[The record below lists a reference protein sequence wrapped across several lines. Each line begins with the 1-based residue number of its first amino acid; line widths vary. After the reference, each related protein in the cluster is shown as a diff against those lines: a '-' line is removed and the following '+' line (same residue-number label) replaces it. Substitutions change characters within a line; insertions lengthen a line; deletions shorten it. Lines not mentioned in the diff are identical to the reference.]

1 MLSFDNTKIAF
12 ANKSDLYLKKS
23 NWMFRMMSIGRLTKI
38 GGKLLNFALSIGLP
52 VKGLIKSTVFEHFC
66 GGESIEDCESR
77 ILELGQFN
85 VKTILDYSVEGKQRE
100 EDFDQFLGKAVAS
113 IERASKD
120 SNVPFC
126 VFKMTALVEFD
137 LLKKVSAQEELS
149 EEESNNFLKGRNRV
163 DIICQ
168 NAANAG
174 IPIMIDA
181 EESWIQDA
189 IDEIALIMMHRYNQE
204 RALVYNTAQLY
215 RHDRLAYIKQL
226 YQQSKEEGFYIG
238 LKLVRGAYMEKERA
252 RAARKGYKDPIQPN
266 KEATDLDFNRALEF
280 CIDHLDR
287 IAFCCGSHNEYS
299 SMLLTELMQKKDIA
313 ADDPQ
318 IYFSQL
324 LGMSDHIS
332 FNLAKNHYN
341 VAKYVPYGPVKEVMP
356 YLIRRA
362 EENTSI
368 AGQTNRE
375 LDLVKTEL
383 ERRKKAKAE

>member
-12 ANKSDLYLKKS
+12 ANKTDLYLKKS
-23 NWMFRMMSIGRLTKI
+23 YWMFKLMSLSWLTKI
-38 GGKLLNFALSIGLP
+38 GGKLLQLALNLRLP
-52 VKGLIKSTVFEHFC
+52 VKGMVKATVFEHFC

-77 ILELGQFN
+77 IQELGQFN
-85 VKTILDYSVEGKQRE
+85 VKTILDYSVEGKQNE
-100 EDFDQFLGKAVAS
+100 NDFDQFLGKAVAS

-126 VFKMTALVEFD
+126 VFKMTALIQFD
-137 LLKKVSAQEELS
+137 LLKKVTAQEELT
-149 EEESNNFLKGRNRV
+149 EEESNDFLKGRNRV

-174 IPIMIDA
+174 IPLMIDA
-181 EESWIQDA
+181 EESWIQGA

-215 RHDRLAYIKQL
+215 RHDRFEYIQNL
-226 YQQSKEEGFYIG
+226 YEQSKQEGFYIG

-252 RAARKGYKDPIQPN
+252 RAAQKGYEDPIQPN
-266 KEATDLDFNRALEF
+266 KEATDLDFNRAVEY
-280 CIDHLDR
+280 CVDHMDR

-299 SMLLTELMQKKDIA
+299 SMLLTELMKKKDIA

-375 LDLVKTEL
+375 LDLVTTEL
-383 ERRKKAKAE
+383 ERRKAN

>member
-12 ANKSDLYLKKS
+12 ANKTDLYLKKS
-23 NWMFRMMSIGRLTKI
+23 YWMFKLMSLSWLTKI
-38 GGKLLNFALSIGLP
+38 GGKLLQLALNLRLP
-52 VKGLIKSTVFEHFC
+52 VKGMVKATVFEHFC

-77 ILELGQFN
+77 IQELGQFN
-85 VKTILDYSVEGKQRE
+85 VKTILDYSVEGKQNE
-100 EDFDQFLGKAVAS
+100 NDFDQFLGKAVAS

-126 VFKMTALVEFD
+126 VFKMTALIQFD
-137 LLKKVSAQEELS
+137 LLKKVTAQEELT
-149 EEESNNFLKGRNRV
+149 EEESNDFLKGRNRV

-174 IPIMIDA
+174 IPLMIDA
-181 EESWIQDA
+181 EESWIQGA

-215 RHDRLAYIKQL
+215 RHDRFEYIQNL
-226 YQQSKEEGFYIG
+226 YEQSKQEGFYIG

-252 RAARKGYKDPIQPN
+252 RAARKGYEDPIQPN
-266 KEATDLDFNRALEF
+266 KEATDLDFNRAVEY
-280 CIDHLDR
+280 CVDHMDR

-299 SMLLTELMQKKDIA
+299 SMLLTELMKKKDIA

-375 LDLVKTEL
+375 LDLVTTEL
-383 ERRKKAKAE
+383 ERRKAN

>member
-12 ANKSDLYLKKS
+12 ANKTDLYLKKS
-23 NWMFRMMSIGRLTKI
+23 YWMFKLMSLSWLTKI
-38 GGKLLNFALSIGLP
+38 GGKLLQLALNLRLP
-52 VKGLIKSTVFEHFC
+52 VKGMVKATVFEHFC

-77 ILELGQFN
+77 IQELGQFN
-85 VKTILDYSVEGKQRE
+85 VKTILDYSVEGKQNE
-100 EDFDQFLGKAVAS
+100 NDFDQFLGKAVAS

-126 VFKMTALVEFD
+126 VFKMTALIQFD
-137 LLKKVSAQEELS
+137 LLKKVTAQEELT
-149 EEESNNFLKGRNRV
+149 EEESNDFLKGRNRV

-174 IPIMIDA
+174 IPLMIDA
-181 EESWIQDA
+181 EESWIQGA

-215 RHDRLAYIKQL
+215 RHDRFEYIQNL
-226 YQQSKEEGFYIG
+226 YEQSKQEGFYIG

-252 RAARKGYKDPIQPN
+252 RAARKGYEDPIQPN
-266 KEATDLDFNRALEF
+266 KEATDLDFNRAVEY
-280 CIDHLDR
+280 CVDHMDR

-299 SMLLTELMQKKDIA
+299 SMLLTELMKKKDIA

-375 LDLVKTEL
+375 LDLVTTEL
-383 ERRKKAKAE
+383 ERRKAS